1 MSGMEKNVKM
11 HTITIDGKMFQ
22 AREDQTVLQVAREN
36 GINIPTLCY
45 LKDVNEIGACKMSLC
60 SRNRGCG

>member
-36 GINIPTLCY
+36 GINIPIMINKNSCILTSFI
-45 LKDVNEIGACKMSLC
+45 DS
-60 SRNRGCG
+60 

>member
-22 AREDQTVLQVAREN
+22 ARRIRLFCR
-36 GINIPTLCY
+36 
-45 LKDVNEIGACKMSLC
+45 
-60 SRNRGCG
+60 